1 MIPPEPHLTEEDREG
16 INNTLD
22 ERIWMII
29 HSIGENSTRGVTM
42 MIKKR
47 LPKNGRDD
55 VKEEIDEE
63 GRWVITTIKNVI
75 EEDLVICGMY
85 ASTNVKERTN

>member
-1 MIPPEPHLTEEDREG
+1 
-16 INNTLD
+16 
-22 ERIWMII
+22 
-29 HSIGENSTRGVTM
+29 M

-47 LPKNGRDD
+47 LLKNGRDD
-55 VKEEIDEE
+55 IKEEIDEE

-85 ASTNVKERTN
+85 ASAHTSN